1 MKNLKGGK
9 LPRLADNL
17 GFIQIKKVNFLNN
30 NNVDDIISS
39 FLFKDKELKNLKKKF
54 NELIERE
61 ITDNNKK
68 QNIKNE
74 LEKLIDNKSDNT
86 PFNVNI
92 LREILH
98 KSLTIIFKE
107 LYKYDEN
114 FKNDANT
121 KFICDKSEG
130 DLSSISISSNDLNS
144 LNNLNKSKIKQHVKI
159 ILYKII
165 SALSS
170 DNDKQKFILALD
182 EITKNDIFKK
192 RDNEVFMKIN
202 KHTNKLFNFLH
213 KKDHT
218 KKGNL
223 LNIY

>member
-17 GFIQIKKVNFLNN
+17 GFIQIKKVNFTNN
-30 NNVDDIISS
+30 NSVDDIINS
-39 FLFKDKELKNLKKKF
+39 FLFKDKELKNLKNKV
-54 NELIERE
+54 NEVIEKE
-61 ITDNNKK
+61 ISDDNKK
-68 QNIKNE
+68 KGIKND
-74 LEKLIDNKSDNT
+74 LEKLIDNRSNEI

-92 LREILH
+92 LREILN

-121 KFICDKSEG
+121 KFVCDKSEG
-130 DLSSISISSNDLNS
+130 NMSSISVSSNDLNS
-144 LNNLNKSKIKQHVKI
+144 LNNLNKSKIKKHVKI

-170 DNDKQKFILALD
+170 DYDKQKFISALD
-182 EITKNDIFKK
+182 EITKDSLFKK
-192 RDNEVFMKIN
+192 RDKDVFIKIN
-202 KHTNKLFNFLH
+202 EHTNKLFNFLH

-223 LNIY
+223 LHIY

>member
-17 GFIQIKKVNFLNN
+17 GFIQIKKVNFSNN

-74 LEKLIDNKSDNT
+74 LEKLIDNKSVDT

-92 LREILH
+92 LREILN

-114 FKNDANT
+114 FKNDANI